1 MIQPRDLM
9 TSSHI
14 VEEVADDHPC
24 QRCHCLCHRPGAR
37 RRLLYRQ
44 ARLRG
49 PPRRP
54 DVGDGPLA
62 RGVAEGP
69 ARSPHRPLQGRG
81 PVSGPCWWLS
91 AVRLRQP
98 RRQRHLPG
106 AERPR
111 RGVHRA
117 AEAGALG
124 HVGAVQGPRRQRVRP
139 LRGASP
145 VAALERGE
153 GSASEAPVNGPR
165 TPPPA
170 SQKDLERIAGI
181 RPAKA
186 PRRRRPLPMRNAYD
200 TVYISYGSRRTL
212 GGLAIILVTGATGT
226 VGRPL
231 VELLAAEGA
240 GVRAVTR
247 DPKAAGLPAGVE
259 VVEGDPSR
267 PGTIAPFLEGATG
280 LFVNPR
286 SVGSGISELLG
297 LAQERGVKRVTSST
311 GRTRP
316 SPNRPSTSGTWPRRA
331 PARCSPAWWRRS
343 SAAPHAPT
351 PSGSPTTPRPSGA
364 EGRPARQAQRAERR
378 AARRV
383 TIGAWTAPGSTAGC
397 GRCGW

>member
-1 MIQPRDLM
+1 MWLVSLAQH
-9 TSSHI
+9 S
-14 VEEVADDHPC
+14 AW
-24 QRCHCLCHRPGAR
+24 
-37 RRLLYRQ
+37 
-44 ARLRG
+44 LR
-49 PPRRP
+49 
-54 DVGDGPLA
+54 A
-62 RGVAEGP
+62 
-69 ARSPHRPLQGRG
+69 
-81 PVSGPCWWLS
+81 
-91 AVRLRQP
+91 
-98 RRQRHLPG
+98 
-106 AERPR
+106 AERPEKPSYSKRTARPQPRYMPACGAENGASDDSGRLHPQYRSLVRR
-111 RGVHRA
+111 RGSI
-117 AEAGALG
+117 
-124 HVGAVQGPRRQRVRP
+124 
-139 LRGASP
+139 SP
-145 VAALERGE
+145 
-153 GSASEAPVNGPR
+153 
-165 TPPPA
+165 
-170 SQKDLERIAGI
+170 

-297 LAQERGVKRVTSST
+297 LAQERGGKRVTSST

-316 SPNRPSTSGTWPRRA
+316 SPNQPSTSGTWPRRA